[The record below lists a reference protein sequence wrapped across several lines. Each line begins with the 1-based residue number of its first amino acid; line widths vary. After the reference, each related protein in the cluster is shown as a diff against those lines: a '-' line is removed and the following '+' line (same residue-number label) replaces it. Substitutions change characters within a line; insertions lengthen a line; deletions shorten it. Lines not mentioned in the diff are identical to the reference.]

1 MLKAFFRYNK
11 TYVFIC
17 SKKKELKNYYVY
29 IYKVDEYISYLR
41 SIQRL

>member
-1 MLKAFFRYNK
+1 MFLFVLR
-11 TYVFIC
+11 
-17 SKKKELKNYYVY
+17 KKELKNYYVY